1 MVFFEKVPL
10 AAPDPIFG
18 LNNAF
23 KKDDRASKINLSIGV
38 YKTEDLLTP
47 IFPVV
52 KLAEAKIFEEEKS
65 KEYLPIEGDAQFI
78 ECLGELVFGAS
89 LWKEHRARVA
99 SCQSLGG
106 TGALRIGG
114 TFLKEEAAAQ
124 LFIPHPT
131 WPNHPAV
138 FSACGLQVEEY
149 PYYDMRAHQLD
160 FTKMESFLQTLP
172 THSIVVLHASSHN
185 PTGCDPSPQQWREL
199 CTLFRKKN
207 LIPFFDFAYQGF
219 GNGIEED
226 PMALRMFMQEG
237 LEMLVATSCSKNF
250 SLYAE
255 RVGCLFI
262 VTASKKAAEH
272 VLSRVKQMVRHNY
285 SNPPMHGA
293 KIVSCILSS
302 PTLRKA
308 WESEVAVARSRIA
321 GMREQLCKMLVSQS
335 QGMDFTHIQNTVGM
349 FVFSGLS
356 KPHVERLIAEFGIY
370 MTYDGR
376 LNVCG
381 LTQRNIE
388 RVVSAMIEVS
398 R

>member
-1 MVFFEKVPL
+1 MGFFEKVPL

-52 KLAEAKIFEEEKS
+52 KLAEAKIYEEEKS

-78 ECLGELVFGAS
+78 ERLAELVFGTS
-89 LWKEHRARVA
+89 LWKEHRERVA

-106 TGALRIGG
+106 TGALRVGG
-114 TFLKEEAAAQ
+114 TFLKEEAAAKI
-124 LFIPHPT
+124 FIPDPS
-131 WPNHPAV
+131 WPNHKAV
-138 FSACGLQVEEY
+138 FSACGLHVQEY
-149 PYYDMRAHQLD
+149 PYYDMRAHQFD
-160 FTKMESFLQTLP
+160 FTKMESFLQTIP
-172 THSIVVLHASSHN
+172 SHSIVVLHASSHN
-185 PTGCDPSPQQWREL
+185 PTGCDPSLQQWREL
-199 CTLFRKKN
+199 CALFRLKK

-226 PMALRMFMQEG
+226 PLAVRMFMQEG
-237 LEMLVATSCSKNF
+237 LEMLVAASCSKNF

-262 VTASKKAAEH
+262 VAESKKVAEH
-272 VLSRVKQMVRHNY
+272 ILSRVKQMVRHNY
-285 SNPPMHGA
+285 SNPPIHGA
-293 KIVSCILSS
+293 KIVSTILSH
-302 PTLRKA
+302 PTLHKA
-308 WESEVAVARSRIA
+308 WESEVAVARSRIK
-321 GMREQLCKMLVSQS
+321 GMREQLCNMLISQS
-335 QGMDFTHIQNTVGM
+335 QSMDFTHIRDTVGM

-356 KPHVERLIAEFGIY
+356 KHHVEKLIAEFGIY

-398 R
+398 K